1 MNGAGLCNVEEKGRK
16 DVNALS
22 MANVGGV
29 FVVLGVGLLLSV
41 VVAVI
46 EFVWNE
52 RKHPLAA
59 DSSKVDYV
67 STSVNFYTSRRRFYF
82 VNFIEFLY

>member
-1 MNGAGLCNVEEKGRK
+1 MDGGGLCDVEEKGRI

-29 FVVLGVGLLLSV
+29 FVVLGVGLLLSII
-41 VVAVI
+41 VAIV

-52 RKHPLAA
+52 RRHPLA
-59 DSSKVDYV
+59 VDAGMVVVVVLAV
-67 STSVNFYTSRRRFYF
+67 SQ
-82 VNFIEFLY
+82 